1 MKIQIN
7 NAEVLELSIPEL
19 YDCWLIDKESFH
31 HWLTRKSNIKIP
43 IEADT
48 GSWFFAEDSNPSDER
63 GFFVDLKDYID
74 WWNPL
79 VVYIKTQRIDS
90 YRIIDKSIVCVK
102 FEIYLNNY
110 PENYFDNE

>member
-7 NAEVLELSIPEL
+7 NAEIIDLTISEL

-43 IEADT
+43 PEADT
-48 GSWFFAEDSNPSDER
+48 GTWFIVEQEGER
-63 GFFVDLKDYID
+63 SYQVNLKDYVE

-79 VVYIKTQRIDS
+79 VAYIKAQKVDS
-90 YRIIDKSIVCVK
+90 YKIIDESIVYVK

-110 PENYFDNE
+110 PENYFDSE

>member
-7 NAEVLELSIPEL
+7 NAEIIDLTISEL

-43 IEADT
+43 PEADT
-48 GSWFFAEDSNPSDER
+48 GTWFIVEQEEESYQVN
-63 GFFVDLKDYID
+63 LKDYVE

-79 VVYIKTQRIDS
+79 VVYIKAQKVDS
-90 YRIIDKSIVCVK
+90 YKIIDEPIVYVK

-110 PENYFDNE
+110 PENYFDSE